1 MREPI
6 FKAVAMPPRMFL
18 APFKL
23 AAANLVVQG
32 AIMMIGIALFDVN
45 PLYPLITTLAVHFFL
60 IFAGMKEPHLSNV
73 LQAWGVSGPTSSHN
87 IYKSRGVKMAP

>member
-18 APFKL
+18 APFKI
-23 AAANLVVQG
+23 AAANLVLHG
-32 AIMMIGIALFDVN
+32 AFMMIGIAAFDLN
-45 PLYPLITTLAVHFFL
+45 PLTPLLSAVGCHFLL

-73 LQAWGVSGPTSSHN
+73 LQSWGVSGPASTHN
-87 IYKSRGVKMAP
+87 IYKSKGVKMAP

>member
-23 AAANLVVQG
+23 GAANLVLHG
-32 AIMMIGIALFDVN
+32 AFMMIGIAAFDLN
-45 PLYPLITTLAVHFFL
+45 PLMPLISAVSVHFAL

-87 IYKSRGVKMAP
+87 IYRSRGVKLAP

>member
-6 FKAVAMPPRMFL
+6 FKAVAMPPRLFL
-18 APFKL
+18 APFKI
-23 AAANLVVQG
+23 AFMNIVVQL
-32 AIMMIGIALFDVN
+32 ALMMMVIAFFDIN
-45 PLYPLITTLAVHFFL
+45 PLYPLITILLMHFFL

-73 LQAWGVSGPTSSHN
+73 LQAWGVSGPTTSHN